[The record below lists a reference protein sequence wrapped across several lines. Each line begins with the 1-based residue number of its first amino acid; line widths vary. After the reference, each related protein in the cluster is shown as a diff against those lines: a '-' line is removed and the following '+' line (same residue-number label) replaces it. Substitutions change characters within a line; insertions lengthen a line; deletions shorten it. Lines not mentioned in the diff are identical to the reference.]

1 MLVVNIEPTNSTR
14 VLGALRYRSLPLCSL
29 YHKSQQA
36 ANLLFGPAMKRSQ
49 KREKANFKRS
59 FLAKKKT
66 GNNSTNNC
74 TYVTFS
80 KKNLEKLLI
89 SAFSSQFFS
98 SVKKIQDV
106 STFSD
111 VIIKWEKRQY
121 E

>member
-36 ANLLFGPAMKRSQ
+36 ADLLFGPTMKRSQ
-49 KREKANFKRS
+49 KREKANFKRN
-59 FLAKKKT
+59 FLAKKT

-80 KKNLEKLLI
+80 QGILEKLLI